1 MVSAVA
7 TLVILAVGAVF
18 GLVAYAIM
26 PGRRN
31 VPIWAAILIGM
42 AGMLL
47 GTLLAKAFG
56 VEDTPGVDWI
66 ELAIQFVLAVVG
78 VALVAGLRSRRPAS

>member
-1 MVSAVA
+1 MVVVVA
-7 TLVILAVGAVF
+7 TLVILVVGAVF
-18 GLVAYAIM
+18 GLIAYLIV

-47 GTLLAKAFG
+47 GTLVANAFG
-56 VEDTPGVDWI
+56 VGDTQGIDWI
-66 ELAIQFVLAVVG
+66 ELLIQFALAVAGVG
-78 VALVAGLRSRRPAS
+78 LVAGLRSRRPAS